1 MDEELNGDGN
11 VDIEELSKLVSN
23 ELDKLVGERMQK
35 FDESLKDFGQS
46 INNFHKVL
54 METRKDAER
63 MLENERQQ
71 RLEQE
76 AMERNHLQQ
85 EEQQTLENNFVH
97 NNNNNNNNTN
107 RKQRNNNKL
116 GISKSVPSLGSQS
129 MASPSKIR
137 HIETNNFQQYK
148 NHIRRRNSP
157 KNLKPIS

>member
-1 MDEELNGDGN
+1 
-11 VDIEELSKLVSN
+11 
-23 ELDKLVGERMQK
+23 
-35 FDESLKDFGQS
+35 
-46 INNFHKVL
+46 
-54 METRKDAER
+54 

-71 RLEQE
+71 REEQE

>member
-1 MDEELNGDGN
+1 MSEKKTE
-11 VDIEELSKLVSN
+11 K
-23 ELDKLVGERMQK
+23 K

-71 RLEQE
+71 REEQE

-97 NNNNNNNNTN
+97 NNNNTH
-107 RKQRNNNKL
+107 
-116 GISKSVPSLGSQS
+116 
-129 MASPSKIR
+129 SPQKES
-137 HIETNNFQQYK
+137 
-148 NHIRRRNSP
+148 
-157 KNLKPIS
+157 